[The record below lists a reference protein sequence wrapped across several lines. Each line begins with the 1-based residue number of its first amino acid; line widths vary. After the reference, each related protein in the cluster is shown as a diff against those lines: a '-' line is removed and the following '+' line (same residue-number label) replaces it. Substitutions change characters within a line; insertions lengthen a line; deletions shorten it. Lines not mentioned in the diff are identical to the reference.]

1 MIAPRGS
8 VRGLVLARL
17 AAGRGAVVSYEALC
31 TVMYSSRIDAAPDG
45 WRNILRVMINRLRT
59 ELPGGAITMHHG
71 LGYSLR
77 ADVAAQVQQIDA
89 RELVPRE

>member
-1 MIAPRGS
+1 MIAPRGCT
-8 VRGLVLARL
+8 RGRLLARL
-17 AAGRGAVVSYEALC
+17 AQAQGAVVSYEALC
-31 TVMYSSRIDAAPDG
+31 AAMYAHRADG
-45 WRNILRVMINRLRT
+45 GPLAWRNVLRVLVNRLRA
-59 ELPGGAITMHHG
+59 ELPDGAIAMHHG